1 MLVVSKIAHTT
12 LPHYKSI
19 LYTTAAPS
27 DYGSLDMVLMFGECE
42 RRKCVNVTIVDDFE
56 DELDENFFY
65 HLEETPNGLH
75 PNIELNPVDGEI
87 VIEDN
92 DGR

>member
-19 LYTTAAPS
+19 TYTTVAPS

-42 RRKCVNVTIVDDFE
+42 RRKCVIVTIVDDFE

-75 PNIELNPVDGEI
+75 PNIELKPVDGEI
-87 VIEDN
+87 VIVDN
-92 DGR
+92 DG

>member
-12 LPHYKSI
+12 LPHYNSI
-19 LYTTAAPS
+19 PYTTVAPS

-56 DELDENFFY
+56 DKNFFY
-65 HLEETPNGLH
+65 TLEETQNGLH
-75 PNIELNPVDGEI
+75 PNIELKPVDGEVFI
-87 VIEDN
+87 VDI
-92 DGR
+92 DG

>member
-1 MLVVSKIAHTT
+1 MLVESKIAHTT
-12 LPHYKSI
+12 LPHYNSI
-19 LYTTAAPS
+19 LYTTAAPM
-27 DYGSLDMVLMFGECE
+27 DYGPLDMVLMFGECE

-75 PNIELNPVDGEI
+75 PNIQLKPVDGEI

-92 DGR
+92 DGK

>member
-19 LYTTAAPS
+19 TVAPS

-42 RRKCVNVTIVDDFE
+42 RRKCD
-56 DELDENFFY
+56 
-65 HLEETPNGLH
+65 HCG
-75 PNIELNPVDGEI
+75 
-87 VIEDN
+87 
-92 DGR
+92 

>member
-19 LYTTAAPS
+19 LYTTVAPS
-27 DYGSLDMVLMFGECE
+27 DYESLDMVLMFGECE

-56 DELDENFFY
+56 DEPDENFLY
-65 HLEETPNGLH
+65 TLEETPNGLH
-75 PNIELNPVDGEI
+75 PNIKLKPVDGEI

-92 DGR
+92 DGK